1 MVGRISNPL
10 TVIEQLTYLL
20 FIKRLDELHTRQE
33 AKATRTGKAMKE
45 PIFTIGQNHLRWSH
59 FREVA
64 PEKMFETVR
73 DGVFPF
79 IKSLGGDGDSTT

>member
-1 MVGRISNPL
+1 M
-10 TVIEQLTYLL
+10 IEQLTYLL

-33 AKATRTGKAMKE
+33 AKAARTGKAMKE
-45 PIFTIGQNHLRWSH
+45 PIFTAGQNHLRWSH